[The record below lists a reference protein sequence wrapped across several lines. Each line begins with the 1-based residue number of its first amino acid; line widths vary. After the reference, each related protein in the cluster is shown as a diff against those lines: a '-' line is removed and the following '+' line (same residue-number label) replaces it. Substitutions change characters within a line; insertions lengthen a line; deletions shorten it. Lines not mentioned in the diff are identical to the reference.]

1 MSSSD
6 FGEIM
11 LILAGL
17 GLYDE
22 KDMPLKTLEFAK
34 KVDKI
39 YAEFYTAVLTGTT
52 IEKIEETIGRKI
64 EVLSREKV
72 EYETEKLIEE
82 AKEKDIMFLTAGDPM
97 VATTHVDLAVE
108 AKKKGIEVII
118 INAPSIYSA
127 VGITGL
133 QLYKFGKTTS
143 IVFPEPN
150 YFPETPYDV
159 IKENLKM
166 GYHTLCLLD
175 IHADKNK
182 FMTANEGLKIL
193 LELEKRRKENV
204 ITEDTKVVVVA
215 RAGSLKPKLVYGK
228 IKDLINYD
236 FGKPLHC
243 IIIPG
248 KLHFMEEE
256 ALKYLC
262 ENV

>member
-1 MSSSD
+1 
-6 FGEIM
+6 M

-22 KDMPLKTLEFAK
+22 KDMTLKTLEYAK

-52 IEKIEETIGRKI
+52 IEKIEETFGKEIV
-64 EVLSREKV
+64 VLDREKV
-72 EYETEKLIEE
+72 EYETEKLINES
-82 AKEKDIMFLTAGDPM
+82 KDKDIMFLTAGDPM
-97 VATTHVDLAVE
+97 VATTHVDIAVE
-108 AKKKGIEVII
+108 ARKKGIEVII

-127 VGITGL
+127 IGITGL

-175 IHADKNK
+175 IHADKNR
-182 FMTANEGLKIL
+182 FMTANEGLETLLKI
-193 LELEKRRKENV
+193 EEKRKENV
-204 ITEDTKVVVVA
+204 LNEDTKIVVVA
-215 RAGSLKPKLVYGK
+215 RAGSLKPKIVYGK
-228 IKDLINYD
+228 VKDLINYD

-243 IIIPG
+243 IIVPG
-248 KLHFMEEE
+248 KLHFMEED

-262 ENV
+262 ENI

>member
-1 MSSSD
+1 
-6 FGEIM
+6 M

-22 KDMPLKTLEFAK
+22 KDMTLKTIEFAK

-52 IEKIEETIGRKI
+52 IEKIEETIGKEI
-64 EVLSREKV
+64 TVLNREKV
-72 EYETEKLIEE
+72 EYETEKLINESMD
-82 AKEKDIMFLTAGDPM
+82 KDIMFLTAGDPM
-97 VATTHVDLAVE
+97 VATTHVDIAVE
-108 AKKKGIEVII
+108 AKKKGIDVII

-175 IHADKNK
+175 IHADKNR
-182 FMTANEGLKIL
+182 FMTANEGLETLLKI
-193 LELEKRRKENV
+193 EEKRKENLLN
-204 ITEDTKVVVVA
+204 ENTKVVVVA
-215 RAGSLKPKLVYGK
+215 RAGSLKPKIVYGK

-248 KLHFMEEE
+248 KLHFMEDD

-262 ENV
+262 ENI

>member
-1 MSSSD
+1 MIV
-6 FGEIM
+6 F
-11 LILAGL
+11 AGL

-22 KDMPLKTLEFAK
+22 NDMTLKTLKFAK

-39 YAEFYTAVLTGTT
+39 YAEFYTSVLTGTT
-52 IEKIEETIGRKI
+52 IEKIEEVLGKKI
-64 EVLSREKV
+64 IVLSRKDV
-72 EYETEKLIEE
+72 EYDGYKIIEE
-82 AKEKDIMFLTAGDPM
+82 AKDKDIMFLTAGDPM
-97 VATTHVDLAVE
+97 VATTHIDLAIE
-108 AKKKGIEVII
+108 AKKRGVEVLI

-143 IVFPEPN
+143 IVFPEEN
-150 YFPETPYDV
+150 YFPETPYNV
-159 IKENLKM
+159 IKENLER
-166 GYHTLCLLD
+166 GLHTLCLLD
-175 IHADKNK
+175 IRIEENEKR

-193 LELEKRRKENV
+193 LELENRKKENV
-204 ITEDTKVVVVA
+204 LSEETKVVVVA
-215 RAGSLKPKLVYGK
+215 RLGSLKPKLVYGK

-236 FGKPLHC
+236 FGKPLHS

-262 ENV
+262 ENI

>member
-1 MSSSD
+1 
-6 FGEIM
+6 M

-22 KDMPLKTLEFAK
+22 KDMTLKTLEYAK

-52 IEKIEETIGRKI
+52 IEKIEKTLGKEIT
-64 EVLSREKV
+64 VLNREKV
-72 EYETEKLIEE
+72 EYETEKLINES
-82 AKEKDIMFLTAGDPM
+82 KDKDVMFLTAGDPM
-97 VATTHVDLAVE
+97 VATTHVDIAVE
-108 AKKKGIEVII
+108 ARKKGIEVII

-150 YFPETPYDV
+150 YFPETPYNV

-175 IHADKNK
+175 IHADENK
-182 FMTANEGLKIL
+182 FMTANEGLEIL
-193 LELEKRRKENV
+193 LKIEEKRKEN
-204 ITEDTKVVVVA
+204 ILNENTKVIVVA
-215 RAGSLKPKLVYGK
+215 RAGSLKPKIVYGK
-228 IKDLINYD
+228 IKDLLKHD

-248 KLHFMEEE
+248 KLHFMEED

-262 ENV
+262 ENL

>member
-1 MSSSD
+1 
-6 FGEIM
+6 M

-52 IEKIEETIGRKI
+52 IEKIEETLGRKI

-108 AKKKGIEVII
+108 AKKRGIDVII

-204 ITEDTKVVVVA
+204 ITENTKVVVVA

>member
-1 MSSSD
+1 
-6 FGEIM
+6 M
-11 LILAGL
+11 LVLAGL

-22 KDMPLKTLEFAK
+22 KDTTLKTLEFAK

-52 IEKIEETIGRKI
+52 IEKIQETLGKEIT
-64 EVLSREKV
+64 VLNREKV
-72 EYETEKLIEE
+72 EYETNKLIDE

-97 VATTHVDLAVE
+97 VATTHVDIAVE
-108 AKKKGIEVII
+108 ARKKGIEVVIL
-118 INAPSIYSA
+118 NAPSIYSA
-127 VGITGL
+127 IGITGL

-159 IKENLKM
+159 IKDNLNM

-175 IHADKNK
+175 IHAHENR
-182 FMTANEGLKIL
+182 FMTANEGLETLLKI
-193 LELEKRRKENV
+193 EEKRNEN
-204 ITEDTKVVVVA
+204 ILSEDTKAVVLA

-248 KLHFMEEE
+248 KLHFMEED

-262 ENV
+262 ENILI

>member
-1 MSSSD
+1 
-6 FGEIM
+6 M

-22 KDMPLKTLEFAK
+22 YDMPLKVLKFAK

-39 YAEFYTAVLTGTT
+39 YAEFYTSLLTGTT
-52 IEKIEETIGRKI
+52 IEKIENILGKKI
-64 EVLSREKV
+64 EVLDRKKV
-72 EYETEKLIEE
+72 EYEGYKIVEE
-82 AKEKDIMFLTAGDPM
+82 AKDKDIMFLTAGDPM
-97 VATTHVDLAVE
+97 VATTHVDLAIE
-108 AKKKGIEVII
+108 AKKRGVKLII
-118 INAPSIYSA
+118 INSSSIYSA

-143 IVFPEPN
+143 IVFPEEN
-150 YFPETPYDV
+150 YFPKTPYYV
-159 IKENLKM
+159 IKENLEREL
-166 GYHTLCLLD
+166 HTLCLLD
-175 IHADKNK
+175 IKAEENR

-193 LELEKRRKENV
+193 LELENKIRENV
-204 ITEDTKVVVVA
+204 ISEDKKVVVLA
-215 RAGSLKPKLVYGK
+215 RAGSLEPKIVYGK

-256 ALKYLC
+256 ALKYLALSI
-262 ENV
+262 